1 MRAITDDMIHML
13 LERLSKRNITIWTEA
28 GKIKYKAPAGALTS
42 EELQCIKENKEKI
55 IKYLEN
61 HAIWSKGVKETFPL
75 TSIQKAYLI
84 GSDQAYELG
93 GINAHY
99 YMELNCCDIDVVRF
113 ERAVNEVIART
124 DAMRTIVLSNGM
136 QAVLEKVPTYKIE
149 RFEFGN
155 EKDREEK
162 REQWSHC
169 VFDLC
174 KWPLYNIRISY
185 VNKAFPRIHIDF
197 DCIIMDAWSAKM
209 MIAKIFEVYEGKIV
223 KWGTYSFKQYCLEQK
238 EYRETHPENA
248 AYSYWRKRVTELPP
262 APDLPYKKKLS
273 ELCGHRFDRISQK
286 FSREETSALY
296 KLVKDNRV
304 TPAALICTMYMKT
317 LMQYSKNKEF
327 SLNLTLFNR
336 LPLSEEIYN
345 LIGNFT
351 NIGAIAYR
359 QQKDFWQEVN
369 FVQKQLWELVRYH
382 SFDGTQILKM
392 IDPMNRGKA
401 ILPVVFTG
409 VLQGDRKTK
418 GFLPNGISEGY
429 AISQTPQVVLDYQA
443 TDFNGELLVN
453 WDYVIDAFDVE
464 MIHSMF
470 SENIKG
476 LRLLIYS

>member
-1 MRAITDDMIHML
+1 
-13 LERLSKRNITIWTEA
+13 
-28 GKIKYKAPAGALTS
+28 
-42 EELQCIKENKEKI
+42 
-55 IKYLEN
+55 
-61 HAIWSKGVKETFPL
+61 
-75 TSIQKAYLI
+75 
-84 GSDQAYELG
+84 
-93 GINAHY
+93 
-99 YMELNCCDIDVVRF
+99 
-113 ERAVNEVIART
+113 
-124 DAMRTIVLSNGM
+124 
-136 QAVLEKVPTYKIE
+136 
-149 RFEFGN
+149 
-155 EKDREEK
+155 
-162 REQWSHC
+162 

-345 LIGNFT
+345 LIGDFT

>member
-1 MRAITDDMIHML
+1 
-13 LERLSKRNITIWTEA
+13 
-28 GKIKYKAPAGALTS
+28 
-42 EELQCIKENKEKI
+42 
-55 IKYLEN
+55 
-61 HAIWSKGVKETFPL
+61 
-75 TSIQKAYLI
+75 
-84 GSDQAYELG
+84 
-93 GINAHY
+93 
-99 YMELNCCDIDVVRF
+99 ME
-113 ERAVNEVIART
+113 
-124 DAMRTIVLSNGM
+124 
-136 QAVLEKVPTYKIE
+136 
-149 RFEFGN
+149 
-155 EKDREEK
+155 
-162 REQWSHC
+162 
-169 VFDLC
+169 
-174 KWPLYNIRISY
+174 
-185 VNKAFPRIHIDF
+185 
-197 DCIIMDAWSAKM
+197 
-209 MIAKIFEVYEGKIV
+209 
-223 KWGTYSFKQYCLEQK
+223 
-238 EYRETHPENA
+238 
-248 AYSYWRKRVTELPP
+248 KRVTELPP

-345 LIGNFT
+345 LIGDFT

-418 GFLPNGISEGY
+418 GFC
-429 AISQTPQVVLDYQA
+429 QTESVKA
-443 TDFNGELLVN
+443 
-453 WDYVIDAFDVE
+453 
-464 MIHSMF
+464 M
-470 SENIKG
+470 
-476 LRLLIYS
+476 RLAKLHK